1 MKNKMWINN
10 KITSVLLIFCLTVS
24 FTLPFLT
31 VDADAA
37 VYSGSSIVS
46 NNIHDHDYSGYQNVT
61 NSYLVPY
68 SDGSFTRV
76 ESFGDVILLEKYNS
90 NFTLAWQ
97 ATVPMELELFG
108 GFYSGDDNYYF
119 VFGQPNYSHSDSVTE
134 IQIVKYTKDWARST
148 VYTVKGQN
156 IVYPFYGCNT
166 DFAEVGNNIIIRC
179 GHLTYP
185 DDSGMCYQGTMTM
198 VVAEESDFI
207 RNIKTDVIDASAGT
221 IENAGATYIDATY
234 GTLAA
239 VDHSRTN
246 MYGLV
251 GMAYSNHAGSDYP
264 LNGKCKT
271 VTALGQYDAT
281 LFGGCPEMMLGG
293 LETSSQYYLAAV
305 ATAPMDCSTTST
317 NVGIVA
323 IPRADFSGSQIQINY
338 LTGFAVGSTMTC
350 SNPFIVKVDSTK
362 FCVLWEQRDGYTD
375 TEKVYYAFIDGS
387 GNRLTDTKTIDGCLS
402 DCQPVV
408 VGSNIVWY
416 MTNGAEMKIYAVSTS
431 ISSGSSSGVYSN
443 SAAVYGGIDYSAVFD
458 FSYYCAAYPDIR
470 VLYGNDPQA
479 ALVHFITYG
488 MSQGRQA
495 SANFNVYT
503 YKNNYTDLQNAYGA
517 DLKKYYMHFVSCGNA
532 EGRNGRSTIK

>member
-1 MKNKMWINN
+1 MKNKTWIIK
-10 KITSVLLIFCLTVS
+10 KITSILLVICMTVS
-24 FTLPFLT
+24 FVLPFLT

-46 NNIHDHDYSGYQNVT
+46 NNIHDHDYSDYQNVT

-76 ESFGDVILLEKYNS
+76 ESFGDVILLEKYNA

-119 VFGQPNYSHSDSVTE
+119 VFGQPNYSHSDTLTE
-134 IQIVKYTKDWARST
+134 IQIVKYTKNWERST

-166 DFAEVGNNIIIRC
+166 DFAEMGNNIIIRC

-198 VVAEESDFI
+198 VVAEEADYI
-207 RNIKTDVIDASAGT
+207 RNIKTDVIDATAGT

-234 GTLAA
+234 GSLTA

-246 MYGLV
+246 RYGLV
-251 GMAYSNHAGSDYP
+251 GMAYSANAGSDYP
-264 LNGKCKT
+264 LNSKCST

-281 LFGGCPEMMLGG
+281 LFGGCPELSIGG
-293 LETSSQYYLAAV
+293 YETSSQYYLAAI
-305 ATAPMDCSTTST
+305 ATAPMDCSTSSK

-323 IPRADFSGSQIQINY
+323 IPRADYSNSQVKINY
-338 LTGFAVGSTMTC
+338 LTGFGVGSAMTC
-350 SNPFIVKVDSTK
+350 SNPFIVKIDSTK
-362 FCVLWEQRDGYTD
+362 FCVLWEQKDGYTD

-387 GNRLTDTKTIDGCLS
+387 GTRLTDTKTIDGCLS

-416 MTNGAEMKIYAVSTS
+416 TTNGAEMKIYAVSTS
-431 ISSGSSSGVYSN
+431 SSSGSSSGVYNTST
-443 SAAVYGGIDYSAVFD
+443 AVYGGVDYSAVFD
-458 FSYYCAAYPDIR
+458 FTYYCAAYPDIR

-503 YKNNYTDLQNAYGA
+503 YMNNYTDLQNLYGT
-517 DLKKYYMHFVSCGNA
+517 DLIKYYMHFVNSGNA
-532 EGRNGRSTIK
+532 EGRNGRSKIN